1 MEFQWDKEAN
11 AISAYSVM
19 MLTALVESP
28 PNVCLE
34 NPKTNL
40 KIIYRKNKMQTN
52 TSYYN
57 NIAGSLT

>member
-1 MEFQWDKEAN
+1 
-11 AISAYSVM
+11 M

>member
-1 MEFQWDKEAN
+1 MVL
-11 AISAYSVM
+11 S
-19 MLTALVESP
+19 ALVENP
-28 PNVCLE
+28 LNVCPE

-40 KIIYRKNKMQTN
+40 NIIDRKNKMQIN